1 MGKSKNILI
10 FVAVLI
16 LALIGEGVG
25 LYFQLRHVGWGP
37 LARYPQSLKAKKD
50 GFQRRINDAQAKID
64 QIPGREEELATLE
77 KDEKVADQLLPR
89 ASRPDELLQFIRRKA
104 KEANVS
110 PQSITPSVSGVGGG
124 SAPSSPFGGPGD
136 AGGSKYQ
143 KWSFAIVIK
152 GTYDEIGTFVNKMEE
167 FEISLEGSPPEKRFF
182 RVTSLDIAAT
192 DGGMSEGVRHTCNL
206 QVETFRYVGGPS
218 GG

>member
-1 MGKSKNILI
+1 MGKSKNIFI
-10 FVAVLI
+10 FVGVLV

-37 LARYPQSLKAKKD
+37 LASSPQSLKVKQT
-50 GFQRRINDAQAKID
+50 GFQRRITDAQSKIE
-64 QIPGREEELATLE
+64 QIPAREEELATLE

-89 ASRPDELLQFIRRKA
+89 VSRPDELLQFIRRKA

-110 PQSITPSVSGVGGG
+110 PQSITPSVSDAGGG
-124 SAPSSPFGGPGD
+124 NAPANPFGGPSEG
-136 AGGSKYQ
+136 GGSKYQ
-143 KWSFAIVIK
+143 KWSFAINLK
-152 GTYDEIGTFVNKMEE
+152 GTFDEIGTFVNKMEE

-192 DGGMSEGVRHTCNL
+192 DSGMSEGVRHNCNL
-206 QVETFRYVGGPS
+206 QVETFRYVGGSS